1 MKAKMTDQVRLPS
14 GEIVVLGDAI
24 SSGRATL
31 SKSERLYAKND
42 LGYRTAYFADF
53 PEFEGTWCVEISK
66 AAYDYRTTG
75 ICELQ
80 SLADWN
86 DR

>member
-14 GEIVVLGDAI
+14 GEIIVLGDAI

-31 SKSERLYAKND
+31 SKSERLWAKND

-53 PEFEGTWCVEISK
+53 PEFGGNWCVEINK
-66 AAYDYRTTG
+66 AAYEYRTTG
-75 ICELQ
+75 TTELKGGPK
-80 SLADWN
+80 
-86 DR
+86 